1 MPQKLSPSGTL
12 CPRNHMPVPRKY
24 GCARWP
30 TTTELTCEP
39 PQQLRRPAHDP
50 AGAYAESGPGQRRIA
65 TILLTDPDG
74 TAFRSITETAKLA
87 DVHQSSLVTFASHI
101 GVKGYPG
108 LVTLCRQHLAAEAQL
123 VERFG
128 RAHEQS
134 GTRALLAATVKHE
147 QQNVK
152 RTFTRISP
160 AQWDTT
166 VDHLAHAERVHI
178 LGLRKCLPVAQL
190 MAYLL
195 KLVRPGV
202 HLIAPV
208 TGGLVDELRDMQGN
222 DVFVA
227 ISIRRYT
234 ADTVRAFEEAKR
246 SGLHT
251 IAS

>member
-1 MPQKLSPSGTL
+1 M
-12 CPRNHMPVPRKY
+12 
-24 GCARWP
+24 
-30 TTTELTCEP
+30 
-39 PQQLRRPAHDP
+39 
-50 AGAYAESGPGQRRIA
+50 
-65 TILLTDPDG
+65 
-74 TAFRSITETAKLA
+74 
-87 DVHQSSLVTFASHI
+87 SSQA
-101 GVKGYPG
+101 P
-108 LVTLCRQHLAAEAQL
+108 
-123 VERFG
+123 
-128 RAHEQS
+128 
-134 GTRALLAATVKHE
+134 ALLSATVKHE